1 MTETPVTDS
10 ANTPLTNDTE
20 EALAGLDDVL
30 SEIRSAEDLP
40 KKKGRKKK
48 EAPAKDYKEV
58 LWASAD
64 KLRNQMDAAV
74 YKHLVLGMIFLKYIS
89 DAFVEQQQ
97 KVLEMVSNPESD
109 YYLGDDPADHQEA
122 LEDRDYFTQANMFWV
137 PDDARWKSLRDE
149 SKQPVLYNWISE

>member
-1 MTETPVTDS
+1 MTDS
-10 ANTPLTNDTE
+10 ATNPLTDD
-20 EALAGLDDVL
+20 ADQAPAGLDSLLESVL
-30 SEIRSAEDLP
+30 SGEEEQP
-40 KKKGRKKK
+40 KKRGRKKK

-89 DAFVEQQQ
+89 DAFVEQQK
-97 KVLEMVSNPESD
+97 KVLETVSNPESD

-122 LEDRDYFTQANMFWV
+122 LEDRDYFTQANVFWV
-137 PDDARWKSLRDE
+137 PADARWKSLRDQA
-149 SKQPVLYNWISE
+149 KQPNIG

>member
-1 MTETPVTDS
+1 MTGTPVTDS
-10 ANTPLTNDTE
+10 ENTPLTDDTDQ
-20 EALAGLDDVL
+20 APADLDDVL
-30 SEIRSAEDLP
+30 SAIRSAEDPP

-122 LEDRDYFTQANMFWV
+122 LEDRDYFT
-137 PDDARWKSLRDE
+137 
-149 SKQPVLYNWISE
+149 

>member
-1 MTETPVTDS
+1 MTDS
-10 ANTPLTNDTE
+10 ANNPLTNDVDQ
-20 EALAGLDDVL
+20 APAGLDDVL
-30 SEIRSAEDLP
+30 SAIRSAEDPP

-97 KVLEMVSNPESD
+97 KVLERS
-109 YYLGDDPADHQEA
+109 
-122 LEDRDYFTQANMFWV
+122 W
-137 PDDARWKSLRDE
+137 
-149 SKQPVLYNWISE
+149 